1 MLSDFRFYVQQ
12 YELDEILQRIARDSS
27 GTAME
32 SWGLSRHRLLQ
43 PPKAESWEQGVADV
57 G

>member
-12 YELDEILQRIARDSS
+12 YELDEIPQRIARDWS

-43 PPKAESWEQGVADV
+43 PPKAESWKQGVADV
-57 G
+57 E